1 MFRCSYNSSFSL
13 MNVQEEMYVV
23 GVILD
28 LWLRCNM
35 MYDVYYYQVWY
46 CNFLL
51 RGICSRLCNLNIDEI
66 CKLKIWAKKWNANW
80 NDPVM
85 WYGVSCDLKS
95 NVIKLCDFKT
105 NVIDI
110 WHEHINVT
118 KHGLRCMVFDT
129 GFFVICVSQVL
140 ICDINFIYYDKDE
153 WS

>member
-28 LWLRCNM
+28 LWLRCSI

-46 CNFLL
+46 YNFLL
-51 RGICSRLCNLNIDEI
+51 PSISSRLCNLNIDEI

-105 NVIDI
+105 NVINV
-110 WHEHINVT
+110 WCEHINVT
-118 KHGLRCMVFDT
+118 KHSLRRMVLDT
-129 GFFVICVSQVL
+129 CFHHAGVTNV
-140 ICDINFIYYDKDE
+140 DIWQKFHILWLK
-153 WS
+153 W